1 MKKILLV
8 ITSLFLVSSL
18 ALAVEENNTVSTG
31 ETAVENTVPATSATP
46 VATATLSKGESFMV
60 AFGMH
65 ESPIVGGGESG
76 GSTASSAATAV
87 AGTVAHSGA
96 VVLTS
101 SQNTPYSY
109 K

>member
-1 MKKILLV
+1 MKKFLLV
-8 ITSLFLVSSL
+8 MTSLLLVSSL
-18 ALAVEENNTVSTG
+18 ALAVEE
-31 ETAVENTVPATSATP
+31 ENTTNTSESVTESTAL
-46 VATATLSKGESFMV
+46 VATAGTLSKGESFMV
-60 AFGMH
+60 AFGMQ

>member
-1 MKKILLV
+1 MKKKMLLV
-8 ITSLFLVSSL
+8 ISVILLSN
-18 ALAVEENNTVSTG
+18 AVFAVDQEPTNTVNADSSNTV
-31 ETAVENTVPATSATP
+31 TVENTTV
-46 VATATLSKGESFMV
+46 TLSKGESFMV

-65 ESPIVGGGESG
+65 NSSIVGGGESG
-76 GSTASSAATAV
+76 GNSTSASATAV
-87 AGTVAHSGA
+87 ASTSAHSGA

>member
-1 MKKILLV
+1 MKKIILTIV
-8 ITSLFLVSSL
+8 SLFLLNSL
-18 ALAVEENNTVSTG
+18 AFAVDQESENPIDTERSETVT
-31 ETAVENTVPATSATP
+31 VENTAG
-46 VATATLSKGESFMV
+46 TLSKSESFMV

-65 ESPIVGGGESG
+65 DSSVVGGGESG
-76 GSTASSAATAV
+76 GNPAPAAATAV
-87 AGTVAHSGA
+87 ASTNAHSGA

>member
-1 MKKILLV
+1 MKKIILV
-8 ITSLFLVSSL
+8 MTSLLLVSSL
-18 ALAVEENNTVSTG
+18 ALAVEEENTMNTN
-31 ETAVENTVPATSATP
+31 EAVAESTVPAAG
-46 VATATLSKGESFMV
+46 TLSKGESFMV
-60 AFGMH
+60 AFGMQ

-76 GSTASSAATAV
+76 GSTTSTAATVV
-87 AGTVAHSGA
+87 ATTSAHTGA

>member
-1 MKKILLV
+1 MKKFLLV
-8 ITSLFLVSSL
+8 MTSLLLVSSL
-18 ALAVEENNTVSTG
+18 ALAVEE
-31 ETAVENTVPATSATP
+31 ENTTNTSESVTESTAP
-46 VATATLSKGESFMV
+46 VVTAGTLSKGESFMV
-60 AFGMH
+60 AFGMQ

-76 GSTASSAATAV
+76 GSTASPAATAV
-87 AGTVAHSGA
+87 ANTIAHSGT

>member
-1 MKKILLV
+1 MKKIILV
-8 ITSLFLVSSL
+8 MTSLLLVSSL
-18 ALAVEENNTVSTG
+18 ALAVEE
-31 ETAVENTVPATSATP
+31 ENTANTNEAVAESAAPA
-46 VATATLSKGESFMV
+46 ATAGTLSKGESFMV
-60 AFGMH
+60 AFGMQ

-76 GSTASSAATAV
+76 GSTASTAATAV
-87 AGTVAHSGA
+87 ATTSAHTGA

>member
-1 MKKILLV
+1 MKKFLLV

-18 ALAVEENNTVSTG
+18 ALAAEEKHTSNAN
-31 ETAVENTVPATSATP
+31 ETTVENTASTAPAIP
-46 VATATLSKGESFMV
+46 VAPATLSKGESFMV
-60 AFGMH
+60 AFGMQ

-76 GSTASSAATAV
+76 GSTVSSATAAV

>member
-1 MKKILLV
+1 MKKFLLV
-8 ITSLFLVSSL
+8 MTSLLLVSSL
-18 ALAVEENNTVSTG
+18 ALAVEE
-31 ETAVENTVPATSATP
+31 ENTTNTSESVTES
-46 VATATLSKGESFMV
+46 TAPGTLSKGESFMV
-60 AFGMH
+60 AFGMQ

>member
-31 ETAVENTVPATSATP
+31 ETTVENTVPATP

-76 GSTASSAATAV
+76 GSTATSAATAV

>member
-1 MKKILLV
+1 MKKIILV
-8 ITSLFLVSSL
+8 MTSLLLVSSL
-18 ALAVEENNTVSTG
+18 ALAVEE
-31 ETAVENTVPATSATP
+31 ENTMNTNEAVAESAAPAG
-46 VATATLSKGESFMV
+46 TLSKGESFMV
-60 AFGMH
+60 AFGMQ

-76 GSTASSAATAV
+76 GSTASTAATAV
-87 AGTVAHSGA
+87 ATTSAHTGA

>member
-1 MKKILLV
+1 MKKFLLV
-8 ITSLFLVSSL
+8 MTSLLLVSSL
-18 ALAVEENNTVSTG
+18 ALAVEEGNTTNTSESVTEST
-31 ETAVENTVPATSATP
+31 VP
-46 VATATLSKGESFMV
+46 VATAGTLSKGESFMV
-60 AFGMH
+60 AFGMQD
-65 ESPIVGGGESG
+65 SPIVGGGESG

>member
-1 MKKILLV
+1 MKKFLLV
-8 ITSLFLVSSL
+8 ITSLLLVSSL
-18 ALAVEENNTVSTG
+18 ALAVEEENITNTNESVT
-31 ETAVENTVPATSATP
+31 ENTAP

-60 AFGMH
+60 AFGMK

-76 GSTASSAATAV
+76 GSTASPAATAV
-87 AGTVAHSGA
+87 AHTIAHSGA
-96 VVLTS
+96 VVLTN